1 MNNDGQVHVNVGP
14 NYAQQAAMNKQKSS
28 MIGGNNF
35 GGTSSSFNQKLL
47 NSSGG
52 YNGII
57 THGHGMLQG
66 NNHQI
71 SG

>member
-1 MNNDGQVHVNVGP
+1 
-14 NYAQQAAMNKQKSS
+14 

-35 GGTSSSFNQKLL
+35 GGTSTGFNQKLL

-66 NNHQI
+66 NNHLI
-71 SG
+71 TGTTGAST